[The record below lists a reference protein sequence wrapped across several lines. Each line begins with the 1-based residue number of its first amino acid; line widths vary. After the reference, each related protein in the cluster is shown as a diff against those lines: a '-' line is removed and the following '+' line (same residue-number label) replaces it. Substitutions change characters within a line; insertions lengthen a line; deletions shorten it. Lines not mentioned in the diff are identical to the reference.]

1 MNLSQIV
8 RTELGQ
14 QLERCQQD
22 IDNLSDSITILKELL
37 IRRQEDEDK
46 IIQTLQTLQ
55 VEIQQIDPWNVSS
68 LLFFE
73 MEDYN

>member
-8 RTELGQ
+8 KSELDQ
-14 QLERCQQD
+14 QLQRCQQD
-22 IDNLSDSITILKELL
+22 IDNLSDSIAILKELL

-46 IIQTLQTLQ
+46 IVQALQILQ
-55 VEIQQIDPWNVSS
+55 IEVQVDPWNVSS

-73 MEDYN
+73 TEDYS